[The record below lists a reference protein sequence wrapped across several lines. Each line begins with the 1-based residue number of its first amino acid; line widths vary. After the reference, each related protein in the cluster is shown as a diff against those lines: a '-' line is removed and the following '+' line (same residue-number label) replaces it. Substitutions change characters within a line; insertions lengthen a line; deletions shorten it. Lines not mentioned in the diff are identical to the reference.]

1 MDRRHRLAVL
11 AATLAVGCAGRAAP
25 STARVIERGTL
36 GYAVAFGDGALC
48 TIELDLRFALVVRD
62 PRTGAA
68 RARHD
73 LGPAERD
80 LPALAVVDGQA
91 WVGGADHA
99 VRAVGLATGAIAA
112 TWPIGAAVTALAA
125 TADGNLLIGDATGAV
140 CLRRRRDGALLQCVA
155 VADRPIAA
163 LRVDGPA
170 AIAVT
175 DQGAVRLSLPAL
187 VVGAT
192 TAPSPAP
199 LAVRGREVV
208 RDGVVVARFAGPA
221 RAAARG
227 PDGAVAA
234 VGWVRDLDDA
244 SVILVP
250 PPPH

>member
-62 PRTGAA
+62 PRSGAA

-91 WVGGADHA
+91 WVGGADRA
-99 VRAVGLATGAIAA
+99 VRAIGLATGAVEA

-125 TADGNLLIGDATGAV
+125 TADGNLVIGDATGAL

-155 VADRPIAA
+155 VADQPIAA
-163 LRVDGPA
+163 LRVDGPTVVARA
-170 AIAVT
+170 A
-175 DQGAVRLSLPAL
+175 GRAVRLTLPAL

-192 TAPSPAP
+192 TAAP
-199 LAVRGREVV
+199 PEIRGHEVV
-208 RDGVVVARFAGPA
+208 LDGVVVARFAGAA
-221 RAAARG
+221 RAVARG
-227 PDGAVAA
+227 PDGAIAA

-244 SVILVP
+244 SVVLVAP
-250 PPPH
+250 PLH

>member
-11 AATLAVGCAGRAAP
+11 AATLTVGCAGRAAP

-48 TIELDLRFALVVRD
+48 TIELELRFALVVRD
-62 PRTGAA
+62 PHSGAA

-91 WVGGADHA
+91 WVGGADHT
-99 VRAVGLATGAIAA
+99 VRAVELTTGAIAA
-112 TWPIGAAVTALAA
+112 TWPVGAAVTALAA
-125 TADGNLLIGDATGAV
+125 TADGNLLIGDARGAV

-155 VADRPIAA
+155 VAEQPIAA

-170 AIAVT
+170 VVVVAGERA
-175 DQGAVRLSLPAL
+175 ARLSLPAL
-187 VVGAT
+187 VVGST
-192 TAPSPAP
+192 TAAP
-199 LAVRGREVV
+199 REVRGREVV
-208 RDGVVVARFAGPA
+208 IDGVVVARFAGAA
-221 RAAARG
+221 RAVARG
-227 PDGAVAA
+227 PDGTVAA

-250 PPPH
+250 PPAH

>member
-48 TIELDLRFALVVRD
+48 TIELDVRFALVVRD
-62 PRTGAA
+62 PRSGAV

-91 WVGGADHA
+91 WVGGADRA
-99 VRAVGLATGAIAA
+99 VRAIGLASGAVDA

-155 VADRPIAA
+155 VAEQPIAA
-163 LRVDGPA
+163 LRVDGA
-170 AIAVT
+170 AAVAVA
-175 DQGAVRLSLPAL
+175 DQRAVRLSLPAL
-187 VVGAT
+187 VVGPT
-192 TAPSPAP
+192 TAATPA
-199 LAVRGREVV
+199 LRGREVV
-208 RDGVVVARFAGPA
+208 LDGVVVARFAGAA
-221 RAAARG
+221 RAVARG
-227 PDGAVAA
+227 PDGTVAA

-244 SVILVP
+244 SVVLVP